1 MDDCRGW
8 KDGNWNEDGFTVNG
22 KKFVRMMEN
31 DDNIITEYILDRRL
45 NHYWKKGQSGINH
58 FNHLRSVSLENE
70 YIAAADELMAKISF
84 DDNLLPVRRKKGKT
98 WWFACREGFFD
109 HSESN
114 NPRRKA
120 EIQ

>member
-1 MDDCRGW
+1 MFQKYNFDQKHREKSW
-8 KDGNWNEDGFTVNG
+8 EQEQEAMQEWT
-22 KKFVRMMEN
+22 
-31 DDNIITEYILDRRL
+31 
-45 NHYWKKGQSGINH
+45 
-58 FNHLRSVSLENE
+58 VSLENE